1 MLTSNFENWPAA
13 GHIFPVTAIDLR
25 VIEGPHP
32 YEIAEREQ
40 VAENWALEVAR
51 NPALFNGKMLLQR
64 AVTIDDGAICGEAHV
79 IDYATFL
86 LWRRTWQVEWALH
99 LFSLPVILSSDGAVI
114 AVRMSQH
121 TANPGRVYCAA
132 GSLDNHD
139 IRDGR
144 CDLEGNMRREVREE
158 TGLDLDVATM
168 ETDFHALH
176 DRGVIT
182 LFRLYRFAE
191 TADDLIAA
199 IERHIASEEQS
210 EVDAALAIRPGE
222 PAAYDYPSFM
232 PKILDW
238 ILARG
243 G

>member
-1 MLTSNFENWPAA
+1 MLDSNFEKWPVA
-13 GHIFPVTAIDLR
+13 GHIFPVTALDLR
-25 VIEGPHP
+25 VVEEPHP
-32 YEIAEREQ
+32 FELAERERA
-40 VAENWALEVAR
+40 AENWTREVTR

-64 AVTIDDGAICGEAHV
+64 AVTIEDGAISGEAHI

-86 LWRRTWQVEWALH
+86 LWRKTWPPERALH

-114 AVRMSQH
+114 AVRMARH

-144 CDLEGNMRREVREE
+144 CDLEGNMYREVREE
-158 TGLDLDVATM
+158 TGLDLASAAT
-168 ETDFHALH
+168 DDGFHALH
-176 DRGVIT
+176 DKSVIT
-182 LFRLYRFAE
+182 LFKVYRFAE
-191 TADDLIAA
+191 TADALIAA
-199 IERHIASEEQS
+199 IERHIASEIES
-210 EVDAALAIRPGE
+210 EVDAAVAIRTAD

-238 ILARG
+238 ILVREG
-243 G
+243 